1 MTTTL
6 QIAMIAGALVGLGL
20 SMLVWR
26 FRPAQVDLA
35 TALDR
40 LSPDRSLSAQD
51 EGTVEAGAA
60 EGDARDK
67 LGRWAMRT
75 LPLDSLGAPPYR
87 ELALMR
93 IPVHRFYG
101 EKVVFALLGAF
112 IPVMLLTVLSFFGF
126 GLPWII
132 TPLASAGGAVGL
144 FFLPDYNVKDDAKAA
159 RKEFG
164 RALAS
169 YIDLVALER
178 NSGSGPRQA
187 MEIAANIGDSWVF
200 RRLAEELSRSRWS
213 GLPPWD
219 ALRKLSD
226 ELGLPELADLAGKAA
241 VANSKLAYAR
251 FCEVFGDEVFGPNL
265 GGAEVLTATRAGL
278 AKDCPNL
285 GRFLANLTFT
295 LPMENEVMG
304 RILNDGQ
311 EPGRAAGDWLRENPQ
326 AVTGWLDGVTTADG
340 GDAAAAVTEALAE

>member
-1 MTTTL
+1 MTTSL
-6 QIAMIAGALVGLGL
+6 QIALLAGGLIGLGL
-20 SMLVWR
+20 SILVWR

-35 TALDR
+35 SALDR
-40 LSPDRSLSAQD
+40 LSPDRSFGRTST
-51 EGTVEAGAA
+51 ESSEESGA
-60 EGDARDK
+60 EQDARDR
-67 LGRWAMRT
+67 LGQWAMRA

-93 IPVHRFYG
+93 VPVHRFYG
-101 EKVVFALLGAF
+101 EKVLFAILGAF
-112 IPVMLLTVLSFFGF
+112 LPLVLLVVARFVGF
-126 GLPWII
+126 GVPW
-132 TPLASAGGAVGL
+132 LYGVVGAALGAGLL
-144 FFLPDYNVKDDAKAA
+144 FFLPDYNITDDAKAS

-226 ELGLPELADLAGKAA
+226 ELGLPELADLADIMRLSGEEGAQVYATLRSRSQSMRTAELNAA
-241 VANSKLAYAR
+241 L
-251 FCEVFGDEVFGPNL
+251 
-265 GGAEVLTATRAGL
+265 
-278 AKDCPNL
+278 
-285 GRFLANLTFT
+285 
-295 LPMENEVMG
+295 
-304 RILNDGQ
+304 
-311 EPGRAAGDWLRENPQ
+311 
-326 AVTGWLDGVTTADG
+326 
-340 GDAAAAVTEALAE
+340 TEANATGERMSIPMSALGLIFMAILVTPSLLGVIQA

>member
-1 MTTTL
+1 MTTSL
-6 QIAMIAGALVGLGL
+6 QIALLAGGLIGLGL
-20 SMLVWR
+20 SLLVWR

-35 TALDR
+35 TAIDR
-40 LSPDRSLSAQD
+40 LSPDRSLGRAPAEHEEEAQSD
-51 EGTVEAGAA
+51 Q
-60 EGDARDK
+60 DSRDR
-67 LGRWAMRT
+67 LGLWAMRA

-101 EKVVFALLGAF
+101 EKVLFAILGAF
-112 IPVMLLTVLSFFGF
+112 LPVLLYILAQFVGFAVPWFFAVVGAF
-126 GLPWII
+126 VGAGLM
-132 TPLASAGGAVGL
+132 
-144 FFLPDYNVKDDAKAA
+144 FFLPDYNIKDDAKVA

-219 ALRKLSD
+219 ALRRLSD
-226 ELGLPELADLAGKAA
+226 ELGLPELADLADIMRLSGEEGAQVYQTLRSRSQSMRTAELNAA
-241 VANSKLAYAR
+241 LADANATGERMSIPMS
-251 FCEVFGDEVFGPNL
+251 VL
-265 GGAEVLTATRAGL
+265 GLIFMAILVTPSIL
-278 AKDCPNL
+278 
-285 GRFLANLTFT
+285 
-295 LPMENEVMG
+295 
-304 RILNDGQ
+304 RIL
-311 EPGRAAGDWLRENPQ
+311 
-326 AVTGWLDGVTTADG
+326 
-340 GDAAAAVTEALAE
+340 LA

>member
-1 MTTTL
+1 MTTAL

-51 EGTVEAGAA
+51 EGAVEVGAA

-101 EKVVFALLGAF
+101 EKVLFAL
-112 IPVMLLTVLSFFGF
+112 
-126 GLPWII
+126 
-132 TPLASAGGAVGL
+132 VGL
-144 FFLPDYNVKDDAKAA
+144 VVPFVLGFFLRLVGTAIPWFLIAVAALALAAVMFFLPDYNARDEAAKA

-178 NSGSGPRQA
+178 AWRERVA
-187 MEIAANIGDSWVF
+187 DM
-200 RRLAEELSRSRWS
+200 
-213 GLPPWD
+213 
-219 ALRKLSD
+219 
-226 ELGLPELADLAGKAA
+226 PE
-241 VANSKLAYAR
+241 
-251 FCEVFGDEVFGPNL
+251 
-265 GGAEVLTATRAGL
+265 
-278 AKDCPNL
+278 
-285 GRFLANLTFT
+285 
-295 LPMENEVMG
+295 
-304 RILNDGQ
+304 
-311 EPGRAAGDWLRENPQ
+311 
-326 AVTGWLDGVTTADG
+326 
-340 GDAAAAVTEALAE
+340 

>member
-1 MTTTL
+1 MTTSL
-6 QIAMIAGALVGLGL
+6 QLALIAGALIGLGL

-40 LSPDRSLSAQD
+40 LSPDRSLARP
-51 EGTVEAGAA
+51 EE
-60 EGDARDK
+60 EGDLDASGDSTDR
-67 LGRWAMRT
+67 LGRWAMRA

-101 EKVVFALLGAF
+101 EKIVFAILGA
-112 IPVMLLTVLSFFGF
+112 IMPVLLMLVASFFGL
-126 GLPWII
+126 GLPWIF
-132 TPLASAGGAVGL
+132 TPVLAVAGAVGM

-226 ELGLPELADLAGKAA
+226 ELGLPELADLADIMRLSGEEGAQVYQTLRSRSQSMRTA
-241 VANSKLAYAR
+241 ELNS
-251 FCEVFGDEVFGPNL
+251 
-265 GGAEVLTATRAGL
+265 
-278 AKDCPNL
+278 
-285 GRFLANLTFT
+285 
-295 LPMENEVMG
+295 
-304 RILNDGQ
+304 
-311 EPGRAAGDWLRENPQ
+311 
-326 AVTGWLDGVTTADG
+326 
-340 GDAAAAVTEALAE
+340 ALAEANATGERMSIPMSALGLIFMAILVTPSVLQIIGA

>member
-6 QIAMIAGALVGLGL
+6 QVALLAGALVGLGL
-20 SMLVWR
+20 AMLIWR
-26 FRPAQVDLA
+26 IRPAQVDLE

-40 LSPDRSLSAQD
+40 LSPDRSLGRG
-51 EGTVEAGAA
+51 GTVDDDSRTA
-60 EGDARDK
+60 EGDSRDR
-67 LGRWAMRT
+67 LGQWAMRT
-75 LPLDSLGAPPYR
+75 LPLDSLGSPPYR

-93 IPVHRFYG
+93 VPVHRFYG
-101 EKVVFALLGAF
+101 EKVLFAMVGALLAG
-112 IPVMLLTVLSFFGF
+112 LLLVFLGNFGL
-126 GLPWII
+126 GLPWFV
-132 TPLASAGGAVGL
+132 TPLGCLAGAAAM
-144 FFLPDYNVKDDAKAA
+144 FFLPDYNIKDDAKAA

-226 ELGLPELADLAGKAA
+226 ELGLPELADLADIMRLSGEEGAQVYQTLRSRSQSMRTADLNAA
-241 VANSKLAYAR
+241 LSEAN
-251 FCEVFGDEVFGPNL
+251 
-265 GGAEVLTATRAGL
+265 ATGERMS
-278 AKDCPNL
+278 
-285 GRFLANLTFT
+285 
-295 LPMENEVMG
+295 LPMSALGLIFMAILVAPSVLRVM
-304 RILNDGQ
+304 
-311 EPGRAAGDWLRENPQ
+311 AS
-326 AVTGWLDGVTTADG
+326 
-340 GDAAAAVTEALAE
+340 

>member
-1 MTTTL
+1 MTTSL
-6 QIAMIAGALVGLGL
+6 QLALIAGALIGLGL

-40 LSPDRSLSAQD
+40 LSPDRSLARPD
-51 EGTVEAGAA
+51 E
-60 EGDARDK
+60 EGDLDASGDSTDR
-67 LGRWAMRT
+67 LGRWAMRA

-101 EKVVFALLGAF
+101 EKVVFAILGA
-112 IPVMLLTVLSFFGF
+112 IMPVLLMLVASFFGL
-126 GLPWII
+126 GLPWIF
-132 TPLASAGGAVGL
+132 TPVLAVAGAVGM

-226 ELGLPELADLAGKAA
+226 ELGLPELADLADIMRLSGEEGAQVYQTLRSRSQSMRTA
-241 VANSKLAYAR
+241 ELNS
-251 FCEVFGDEVFGPNL
+251 
-265 GGAEVLTATRAGL
+265 
-278 AKDCPNL
+278 
-285 GRFLANLTFT
+285 
-295 LPMENEVMG
+295 
-304 RILNDGQ
+304 
-311 EPGRAAGDWLRENPQ
+311 
-326 AVTGWLDGVTTADG
+326 
-340 GDAAAAVTEALAE
+340 ALAEANATGERMSIPMSALGLIFMAILVTPSVLQIIGA

>member
-40 LSPDRSLSAQD
+40 LSPDRSLARP
-51 EGTVEAGAA
+51 EE
-60 EGDARDK
+60 EGDLDASGDSTDR
-67 LGRWAMRT
+67 LGRWAMRA

-101 EKVVFALLGAF
+101 EKVVFAILGA
-112 IPVMLLTVLSFFGF
+112 IMPVLLMLVASFFGL
-126 GLPWII
+126 GLPWIF
-132 TPLASAGGAVGL
+132 TPVLAVAGAVGM

-226 ELGLPELADLAGKAA
+226 ELGLPELADLADIMRLSGEEGAQVYQTLRSRSQSMRTA
-241 VANSKLAYAR
+241 ELNS
-251 FCEVFGDEVFGPNL
+251 
-265 GGAEVLTATRAGL
+265 
-278 AKDCPNL
+278 
-285 GRFLANLTFT
+285 
-295 LPMENEVMG
+295 
-304 RILNDGQ
+304 
-311 EPGRAAGDWLRENPQ
+311 
-326 AVTGWLDGVTTADG
+326 
-340 GDAAAAVTEALAE
+340 ALAEANATGERMSIPMSALGLIFMAILVTPSVLQIIGA

>member
-1 MTTTL
+1 MTTSL
-6 QIAMIAGALVGLGL
+6 QLALVAGALIGLGL

-40 LSPDRSLSAQD
+40 LSPDRSLARP
-51 EGTVEAGAA
+51 EE
-60 EGDARDK
+60 EGDLDASGDSTDR
-67 LGRWAMRT
+67 LGRWAMRA

-101 EKVVFALLGAF
+101 EKVVFAILGA
-112 IPVMLLTVLSFFGF
+112 IMPVLLMLVASFFGL
-126 GLPWII
+126 GLPWIF
-132 TPLASAGGAVGL
+132 TPVLAVAGAVGM

-226 ELGLPELADLAGKAA
+226 ELGLPELADLADIMRLSGEEGAQVYQTLRSRSQSMRTA
-241 VANSKLAYAR
+241 ELNS
-251 FCEVFGDEVFGPNL
+251 
-265 GGAEVLTATRAGL
+265 
-278 AKDCPNL
+278 
-285 GRFLANLTFT
+285 
-295 LPMENEVMG
+295 
-304 RILNDGQ
+304 
-311 EPGRAAGDWLRENPQ
+311 
-326 AVTGWLDGVTTADG
+326 
-340 GDAAAAVTEALAE
+340 ALAEANATGERMSIPMSALGLIFMAILVTPSVLQIIGA

>member
-1 MTTTL
+1 MTTSL
-6 QIAMIAGALVGLGL
+6 QLALIAGALIGLGL

-40 LSPDRSLSAQD
+40 LSPDRSLARPED
-51 EGTVEAGAA
+51 EGDLDAS
-60 EGDARDK
+60 GDSTDR

-101 EKVVFALLGAF
+101 EKVVFAILGA
-112 IPVMLLTVLSFFGF
+112 IMPVLLMLVASFFGL
-126 GLPWII
+126 GLPWIF
-132 TPLASAGGAVGL
+132 TPVLAVAGAVGM

-226 ELGLPELADLAGKAA
+226 ELGLPELADLADIMRLSGEEGGQVYQTLRSRSQSMRTAEL
-241 VANSKLAYAR
+241 NS
-251 FCEVFGDEVFGPNL
+251 
-265 GGAEVLTATRAGL
+265 
-278 AKDCPNL
+278 
-285 GRFLANLTFT
+285 
-295 LPMENEVMG
+295 
-304 RILNDGQ
+304 
-311 EPGRAAGDWLRENPQ
+311 
-326 AVTGWLDGVTTADG
+326 
-340 GDAAAAVTEALAE
+340 ALAEANATGERMSIPMSALGLIFMAILVTPSVLQIIGA

>member
-1 MTTTL
+1 MTTSL
-6 QIAMIAGALVGLGL
+6 QIALLAGGLIGLGL
-20 SMLVWR
+20 SLLVWR

-40 LSPDRSLSAQD
+40 LSPDRSLGRAPAEREEEAQSD
-51 EGTVEAGAA
+51 Q
-60 EGDARDK
+60 DSRDR
-67 LGRWAMRT
+67 LGLWAMRA

-101 EKVVFALLGAF
+101 EKVLFAILGAF
-112 IPVMLLTVLSFFGF
+112 LPVLLYILAQFVGFAVPWFFAVVGAF
-126 GLPWII
+126 VGAGLM
-132 TPLASAGGAVGL
+132 
-144 FFLPDYNVKDDAKAA
+144 FFLPDYNIKDDAKVA

-219 ALRKLSD
+219 ALRRLSD
-226 ELGLPELADLAGKAA
+226 ELGLPELADLADIMRLSGEEGAQVYQTLRSRSQSMRTAELNAA
-241 VANSKLAYAR
+241 LADANATGERMSIPMS
-251 FCEVFGDEVFGPNL
+251 VL
-265 GGAEVLTATRAGL
+265 GLIFMAILVTPSIL
-278 AKDCPNL
+278 
-285 GRFLANLTFT
+285 
-295 LPMENEVMG
+295 
-304 RILNDGQ
+304 RIL
-311 EPGRAAGDWLRENPQ
+311 
-326 AVTGWLDGVTTADG
+326 
-340 GDAAAAVTEALAE
+340 LA

>member
-1 MTTTL
+1 MTTSL
-6 QIAMIAGALVGLGL
+6 QLALIAGALIGLGL

-40 LSPDRSLSAQD
+40 LSPDRSLARP
-51 EGTVEAGAA
+51 EE
-60 EGDARDK
+60 EGDLDASGDSTDR
-67 LGRWAMRT
+67 LGRWAMRA

-101 EKVVFALLGAF
+101 EKVVFAILGGIMPVLL
-112 IPVMLLTVLSFFGF
+112 MLVASFFGL
-126 GLPWII
+126 GLPWIF
-132 TPLASAGGAVGL
+132 TPVLAVAGAVGM

-226 ELGLPELADLAGKAA
+226 ELGLPELADLADIMRLSGEEGAQVYQTLRSRSQSMRTA
-241 VANSKLAYAR
+241 ELNS
-251 FCEVFGDEVFGPNL
+251 
-265 GGAEVLTATRAGL
+265 
-278 AKDCPNL
+278 
-285 GRFLANLTFT
+285 
-295 LPMENEVMG
+295 
-304 RILNDGQ
+304 
-311 EPGRAAGDWLRENPQ
+311 
-326 AVTGWLDGVTTADG
+326 
-340 GDAAAAVTEALAE
+340 ALAEANATGERMSIPMSALGLIFMAILVTPSVLQIIGA

>member
-1 MTTTL
+1 MTTSL
-6 QIAMIAGALVGLGL
+6 QLALIAGALIGLGL

-40 LSPDRSLSAQD
+40 LSPDRSLARPED
-51 EGTVEAGAA
+51 EGDLDAS
-60 EGDARDK
+60 GDSTDR

-101 EKVVFALLGAF
+101 EKVVFAILGA
-112 IPVMLLTVLSFFGF
+112 IMPVLLMLVASFFGL
-126 GLPWII
+126 GLPWIF
-132 TPLASAGGAVGL
+132 TPVLAVAGAVGM

-226 ELGLPELADLAGKAA
+226 EFGLPELADLADIMRLSGEEGAQVYQTLRSRSQSMRTA
-241 VANSKLAYAR
+241 ELNS
-251 FCEVFGDEVFGPNL
+251 
-265 GGAEVLTATRAGL
+265 
-278 AKDCPNL
+278 
-285 GRFLANLTFT
+285 
-295 LPMENEVMG
+295 
-304 RILNDGQ
+304 
-311 EPGRAAGDWLRENPQ
+311 
-326 AVTGWLDGVTTADG
+326 
-340 GDAAAAVTEALAE
+340 ALAEANATGERMSIPMSALGLIFMAILVTPSVLQIIGA

>member
-187 MEIAANIGDSWVF
+187 MEVAASVGDSWVF
-200 RRLAEELSRSRWS
+200 RRLSEELTRSRWS
-213 GLPPWD
+213 GEAPWD
-219 ALRKLSD
+219 AIRA
-226 ELGLPELADLAGKAA
+226 LGRQLGVADLEELADIMRLSGEESAQIYTQLRARSASMRAAMLNAELAHANA
-241 VANSKLAYAR
+241 VGERMFIPMSLLGVIFMALLIAPALLR
-251 FCEVFGDEVFGPNL
+251 VL
-265 GGAEVLTATRAGL
+265 GGS
-278 AKDCPNL
+278 
-285 GRFLANLTFT
+285 
-295 LPMENEVMG
+295 
-304 RILNDGQ
+304 
-311 EPGRAAGDWLRENPQ
+311 
-326 AVTGWLDGVTTADG
+326 
-340 GDAAAAVTEALAE
+340 